1 MGWIKFGLLMAA
13 QILLIGFMDDFVPES
28 PALLISYVVWYVFVG
43 FVVILSGIAW
53 AKEAQ
58 ESGERSPKFTI
69 VLSPKRVSVSLVIP
83 IGLFLLALVPHSI
96 LPVPLILLTILLGP
110 VAGTILLDRVRSF
123 PLCRRKTG
131 SLTS

>member
-53 AKEAQ
+53 VKEAQ
-58 ESGERSPKFTI
+58 KSGERSPKFTI
-69 VLSPKRVSVSLVIP
+69 VLSPKRVSVSLIIP
-83 IGLFLLALVPHSI
+83 IGLFLLALIPHSI

-110 VAGTILLDRVRSF
+110 VAGTILLDRVKSF
-123 PLCRRKTG
+123 PLCRPKREV
-131 SLTS
+131 

>member
-1 MGWIKFGLLMAA
+1 MGWLKFGLLMAA

-53 AKEAQ
+53 VKEAQ
-58 ESGERSPKFTI
+58 KSGEKSPKFTI
-69 VLSPKRVSVSLVIP
+69 VISPKRVGVSLIIP

-123 PLCRRKTG
+123 PLRRRKRQV
-131 SLTS
+131 

>member
-13 QILLIGFMDDFVPES
+13 QILLIGFIGDYVPES

-43 FVVILSGIAW
+43 FVVILSGISW
-53 AKEAQ
+53 VKEAQ

-83 IGLFLLALVPHSI
+83 IGLFLLALIPHSI

-110 VAGTILLDRVRSF
+110 VAGTIILDRVRSF
-123 PLCRRKTG
+123 PLRRRKRQV
-131 SLTS
+131 